1 MDVIITGKSINVTPA
16 LRSYVEN
23 KLQRIFRIIKDV
35 MDVHVTLSVQKH
47 LQSVDITV
55 KTRNSIFTSHGRTSD
70 MYASINEGMDSL
82 LRQAKR
88 QNKKMK
94 SHKGRK
100 RGDITELIQES
111 AVEIVEEDK
120 SSNTPPSILRESMSI
135 KPLSLEEA
143 MLQIEAA
150 ENGFLLF
157 RNANTAELNLIY
169 KRKDGKLGL
178 IETSQ

>member
-23 KLQRIFRIIKDV
+23 KLQKIFRIIKDV

-47 LQSVDITV
+47 LQLVDITV
-55 KTRNSIFTSHGRTSD
+55 KTRSSVFTSHGRTSD

-100 RGDITELIQES
+100 RGDISELVHES
-111 AVEIVEEDK
+111 EIVQEEE
-120 SSNTPPSILRESMSI
+120 SSGGNLSPAVLRESMSI

-150 ENGFLLF
+150 ENNFLLF

-178 IETSQ
+178 IEASQ